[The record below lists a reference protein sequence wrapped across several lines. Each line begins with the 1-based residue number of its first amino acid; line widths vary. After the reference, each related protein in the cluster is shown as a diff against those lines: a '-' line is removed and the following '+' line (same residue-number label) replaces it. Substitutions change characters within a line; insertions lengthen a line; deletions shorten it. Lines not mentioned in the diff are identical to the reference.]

1 MRIVWLNHRIS
12 WITTDPSWST
22 ETSIFLNDWYK
33 KKWNPFWTHGWIW
46 NSFLQFLKLLEVL
59 WFFIY
64 ISLWLLLLL
73 KYWDTYVFSFWLRP
87 NIFWFTMWSFTPAHY
102 AIRWHWT
109 FFLPKPKVVI
119 YTSRHHHLSSM
130 KLSFNLSHPIY
141 QVIQWC

>member
-73 KYWDTYVFSFWLRP
+73 KYWDTYVFSFWLFLIH
-87 NIFWFTMWSFTPAHY
+87 NVIFYTSALRHPLTLDLL
-102 AIRWHWT
+102 
-109 FFLPKPKVVI
+109 LPKPKVVF
-119 YTSRHHHLSSM
+119 YTSRYHHLSSM